1 MIYYFWYLKAQK
13 AWRSQKSWN
22 FVHDFCLSTLKY
34 FFLQFRRQTLSRYSN
49 ALQNIL
55 LQNCLNNMY
64 SFSKKITGLTCSRHF
79 LKYSFWWC
87 HVAFFMEWC
96 FYQLY
101 LVYLDLNLTL
111 MFKTIQVQV
120 WNLHQVP
127 QHRLLKHGMKKIKS
141 DNSDKIC
148 DKIENI
154 CKSMHIK

>member
-1 MIYYFWYLKAQK
+1 MYGQYLRAVSNQERVIMARVRYIPFYSKVLFPSVQK
-13 AWRSQKSWN
+13 AN
-22 FVHDFCLSTLKY
+22 T
-34 FFLQFRRQTLSRYSN
+34 
-49 ALQNIL
+49 LQNIL

-127 QHRLLKHGMKKIKS
+127 QHRLSKHGMKKIKS
-141 DNSDKIC
+141 DNCDKIC
-148 DKIENI
+148 DNIENI